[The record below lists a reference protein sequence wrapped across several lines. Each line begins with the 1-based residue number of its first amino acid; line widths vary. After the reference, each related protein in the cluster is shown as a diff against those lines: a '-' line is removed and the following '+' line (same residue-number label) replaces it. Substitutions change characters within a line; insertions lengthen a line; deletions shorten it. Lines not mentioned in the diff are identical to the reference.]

1 VVFWYWNFHGDTLF
15 TARIGLCIKMTMG
28 FWHDII
34 DLTLKWHFKM
44 CTYLSQSL
52 GVVGCTIF
60 EDNLSAQIKK
70 FSLDNLVITD
80 VRSYV
85 VVLTV

>member
-1 VVFWYWNFHGDTLF
+1 
-15 TARIGLCIKMTMG
+15 MTTG
-28 FWHDII
+28 FFYGII
-34 DLTLKWHFKM
+34 DLTLKWHFIT

-85 VVLTV
+85 VVLTI

>member
-1 VVFWYWNFHGDTLF
+1 
-15 TARIGLCIKMTMG
+15 MTTEFVYG
-28 FWHDII
+28 II
-34 DLTLKWHFKM
+34 DLTLKWHHNK

-52 GVVGCTIF
+52 GVVGCTTF

>member
-1 VVFWYWNFHGDTLF
+1 MLWFDKKRTTEFLYS
-15 TARIGLCIKMTMG
+15 
-28 FWHDII
+28 II
-34 DLTLKWHFKM
+34 DLILKWHHNK

-52 GVVGCTIF
+52 GVVGCTTF

>member
-1 VVFWYWNFHGDTLF
+1 
-15 TARIGLCIKMTMG
+15 MTMG
-28 FWHDII
+28 FLYGII
-34 DLTLKWHFKM
+34 DLTLKWNFKM

-52 GVVGCTIF
+52 GVVGCTTF

-70 FSLDNLVITD
+70 FNLDNLVITD